1 MYSLGEKLESF
12 GLTRTESLVY
22 LILLKNGKQSGYKI
36 AKELKLSRSTIY
48 QALDSLY
55 DKGYVLLI
63 PSEIKEYEA
72 KDSDVLMKEL
82 EEQYTNNIKDLRK
95 ELKEI
100 KSEKSRDYFFN
111 ISTMENSINRLKEM
125 IRAANDEI
133 YISTDYDLSDVL
145 DEIKKALKRKVRILL
160 FSFTR
165 HNINIKSPKLEI
177 YSMLEEN
184 FVAENTRL
192 MIITDMKQG
201 MIIDSEKGEV
211 VSLFSENLLFC
222 KILAEHFHHD
232 IYLAKISKKYDIGS
246 YLKKD
251 LSINT
256 IYENEFSLFLKTFK

>member
-95 ELKEI
+95 
-100 KSEKSRDYFFN
+100 
-111 ISTMENSINRLKEM
+111 
-125 IRAANDEI
+125 
-133 YISTDYDLSDVL
+133 
-145 DEIKKALKRKVRILL
+145 
-160 FSFTR
+160 
-165 HNINIKSPKLEI
+165 
-177 YSMLEEN
+177 
-184 FVAENTRL
+184 
-192 MIITDMKQG
+192 
-201 MIIDSEKGEV
+201 
-211 VSLFSENLLFC
+211 
-222 KILAEHFHHD
+222 
-232 IYLAKISKKYDIGS
+232 
-246 YLKKD
+246 
-251 LSINT
+251 
-256 IYENEFSLFLKTFK
+256 